1 MKLPRYLQIALLAT
15 CALAL
20 YSLLGDEADEPVPL
34 SVVHRAPS
42 PSAVK
47 ITPTATSQ
55 LEQSF
60 VDLFP
65 SGIKPLKP
73 APELEAVH
81 KAPVVAK
88 VEEPLVPS
96 LPFNLVGSWWSD
108 GQRALMLQQGS
119 QHWIICKKCRAPQR
133 VWIGMPLNKDWQLK
147 SVSTDSLT
155 FLWLPQ
161 MREQRLPLGDMKS
174 EPTFKDAKHK
184 NAK

>member
-15 CALAL
+15 CALVL
-20 YSLLGDEADEPVPL
+20 YSLLGDEADEPIPL
-34 SVVHRAPS
+34 AVVHRAAT
-42 PSAVK
+42 PSAVD
-47 ITPTATSQ
+47 ISPTASSLQ
-55 LEQSF
+55 KQGF

-65 SGIKPLKP
+65 SATKPLKP
-73 APELEAVH
+73 TSEQESMH
-81 KAPVVAK
+81 KAPVVAI
-88 VEEPLVPS
+88 VQEPLVPR

-161 MREQRLPLGDMKS
+161 MREQRLPLGDMKY
-174 EPTFKDAKHK
+174 EPTFKDAKYK
-184 NAK
+184 NVK